1 VKFSGYKDLL
11 KRYYTGE
18 CSDLEKQLV
27 ETWYDSFEAEG
38 QTVEGLPDVEEK
50 TRIQERLIGRL
61 SVHVQ
66 TSSPVKK
73 GSLRWIR
80 PWAGVA
86 AAIVVLLCGTWWL
99 MKPLGLP
106 TAERSKTAQDL
117 QHFSAG
123 PGARKTLKLSD
134 GSTIT
139 LNANSSLDIMAGYG
153 DKQRLVLLRGEA
165 FFHVEPAIKCPFYIQ
180 TKNVSVRVLGTS
192 FNVKAY
198 DHRGK
203 VQVAVKTGRVQIND
217 TDNTHKFL
225 LGEGEK
231 YDYER
236 SGRRFVKRSSGSDG
250 AWLNGDI
257 GLERVPFLDLALSFQ
272 DVYGVKLCSHDAAVL
287 KSQYTLKLKY
297 QRSAIQT
304 AQVICSMLN
313 KQYRKEENGDLT
325 IF

>member
-1 VKFSGYKDLL
+1 MEFNDYKDLL
-11 KRYYTGE
+11 KRYYIGE
-18 CSDLEKQLV
+18 CSDIEKQLV
-27 ETWYDSFEAEG
+27 ETWYDSFEGGEQAI
-38 QTVEGLPDVEEK
+38 EGLPDMEEK
-50 TRIQERLIGRL
+50 IGIQERLIGRL
-61 SVHVQ
+61 SMHIQ
-66 TSSPVKK
+66 TPSPIRKRSLGWVRPLVK
-73 GSLRWIR
+73 
-80 PWAGVA
+80 VA
-86 AAIVVLLCGTWWL
+86 AAIVLLLCGTWWL
-99 MKPLGLP
+99 MKPFGLF
-106 TAERSKTAQDL
+106 TSERHKAAQAL

-153 DKQRLVLLRGEA
+153 DKQRLVLLKGEA
-165 FFHVEPAIKCPFYIQ
+165 FFHVKPAVKCPFYIQ
-180 TKNVSVRVLGTS
+180 TKDVSVQVLGTS

-198 DHRGK
+198 DHRAK
-203 VQVAVKTGRVQIND
+203 VQVAVKTGKVQIND
-217 TDNTHKFL
+217 AADTREYL

-231 YDYER
+231 YDYDR
-236 SGRRFVKRSSGSDG
+236 TGKRFVKRNGGSDG

-257 GLERVPFLDLALSFQ
+257 GLARAPFLDLALSFQ
-272 DVYGVKLCSHDAAVL
+272 DVYGVRLHSHDAIVL

-297 QRSAIQT
+297 QRSAVQT

>member
-1 VKFSGYKDLL
+1 MKFSGYKDLL
-11 KRYYTGE
+11 KRYYTSE

-27 ETWYDSFEAEG
+27 ESWYDSFEAEG
-38 QTVEGLPDVEEK
+38 QTIEGLPDAEEK
-50 TRIQERLIGRL
+50 IGIQERLIARL
-61 SVHVQ
+61 SMHIQ
-66 TSSPVKK
+66 TPSPIRKR
-73 GSLRWIR
+73 SLRWLR
-80 PWAGVA
+80 PWARVA
-86 AAIVVLLCGTWWL
+86 AAIVLLLCGTWWL
-99 MKPLGLP
+99 IKPFGLSTP
-106 TAERSKTAQDL
+106 ERHKTAQNL

-123 PGARKTLKLSD
+123 PGVRKTLKLSD

-139 LNANSSLDIMAGYG
+139 LNANSSLDVMAGYG
-153 DKQRLVLLRGEA
+153 DKQRLVLLKGEA
-165 FFHVEPAIKCPFYIQ
+165 FFHVKPAVKCPFYIQ

-217 TDNTHKFL
+217 AADTHKFL
-225 LGEGEK
+225 LREGEK
-231 YDYER
+231 YDYDLT
-236 SGRRFVKRSSGSDG
+236 GRRFVKRNSGSDG
-250 AWLNGDI
+250 AWLNGDVD
-257 GLERVPFLDLALSFQ
+257 LERVPFLDLALSFQ
-272 DVYGVKLCSHDAAVL
+272 DVYGVRLRSHDAAVL

-297 QRSAIQT
+297 QRSALQT

>member
-1 VKFSGYKDLL
+1 MKFSGYKNLL
-11 KRYYTGE
+11 KRYYTSE

-27 ETWYDSFEAEG
+27 ETWYDSFEAEE
-38 QTVEGLPDVEEK
+38 QTVEGLPGVEEK
-50 TRIQERLIGRL
+50 IHIQARLIGRL
-61 SVHVQ
+61 SAHVQ
-66 TSSPVKK
+66 MSSPVKK
-73 GSLRWIR
+73 GNFRWIR

-86 AAIVVLLCGTWWL
+86 AAIVLLLCGTWWL

-106 TAERSKTAQDL
+106 TAERTKTAHDL

-139 LNANSSLDIMAGYG
+139 LNANSSVDIMAGYG

-165 FFHVEPAIKCPFYIQ
+165 FFHVEPAIQCPFYIQ

-217 TDNTHKFL
+217 AGDSHKFL

-231 YDYER
+231 YDYDR
-236 SGRRFVKRSSGSDG
+236 SGRRFVKRNSGSEG

-272 DVYGVKLCSHDAAVL
+272 DVYGVRLRSHDEAVL

-297 QRSAIQT
+297 QRSAVQT